1 MAEKV
6 TISLEVDVSDLEELS
21 KEGKE
26 AGDEMESAF
35 SKISKQAK
43 NLFDQGAF
51 DKISGQLLDLNEGF
65 NNLLRQSIEPL
76 TRQMGVFGGVL
87 DFALER
93 FIDFKDALVTG
104 PIKAF
109 SGSIAFATGTIKS
122 LAQAV
127 PVVGDSIKGLINQI
141 PKLTSVFL
149 ALSTTVQGAI
159 AGQLAVLPGIL
170 GAIGI
175 AATGLATTL
184 GRSLEDSFNRVAEI
198 VAGTTV
204 RMKELEQQLIEIGS
218 TVPENLDQVA
228 KTMRTITKAGIRS
241 EKTIDDL
248 TRTTVKLGRLA
259 DASFTQVG
267 EQITNIATS
276 FDLLGKNAGEN
287 VDAFANDIITVRNN
301 TVAGVSEITTSLRRV
316 ASSASVLDIPIDQ
329 MLALTGAIQ
338 QAGQTARRS
347 GTRLR
352 RGFEEI
358 VQTLSDVEGQR
369 AFADLLNIDTSEFR
383 SRIQSDVGSVI
394 IDLANALGNSEENAK
409 DFANTIDTLGTAG
422 GTALTAVA
430 SKAGLLNELL
440 GKMEGNTNAL
450 QKATETTLDRFS
462 QQFSILT
469 DKITLFFK
477 TIGLAV
483 LDPFTN
489 LVRNINK
496 QLDQARSRVM
506 AFARTIRENIPD
518 IKNQISELF
527 GFEGEGFTGFN
538 LDSLKD
544 QVNTTFKEVGNL
556 FGDTIVTVLK
566 AGFKNVILPLAW
578 TFGKNTIAIFRA
590 FFTTDF
596 GMLVWNNLKW
606 AFNKLVSFLFEN
618 VLPLFGRM
626 ASHLVDQVVSG
637 LSSLTFSIFGKNIG
651 GINIAS
657 ENLNTFDEKL
667 VMANDKI
674 EKVSDLFPVLDN
686 NLEGVQKS
694 LNKVSNSWNLL
705 SDQQKNTAIDFRNNL
720 IGTLDILQDKAKKG
734 ILEPKIYQA
743 QLNALQE
750 DLNSVLSPTNIKN
763 NIKESKNAINKMSQ
777 TVSDNFVDTLFKLVD
792 EGIFTKEQKQRI
804 KNNSKEM
811 ARLIFG
817 DEAVNEA
824 KKAISGDL
832 SISEII
838 KQGLSFKEAVDIKFP
853 DELGILDSVKRVGK
867 EIRQSRQ
874 IAQANK
880 RFIDNLAPLNNIP
893 EEGLN
898 ALNTLKIDQAMR
910 SIEQQDRISSFQNAN
925 IEQRQKL
932 LDKQWKLAQSQADL
946 ALFGLKSA
954 DEALKDI
961 RNKDRKTLPETILNF
976 IEGENLSGG
985 AKKRAEKI
993 GKNLGDSI
1001 TNSWAKGIEAIIQ
1014 GEEFNVVQSIANS
1027 FVTQFSQQLAR
1038 KMSDAFGAQSVADK
1052 LANVIV
1058 GGIEKIFQKT
1068 SEKAQGE
1075 GQSIGGSIVGGIG
1088 ELLGFRKGGQIPQ
1101 MANGGQM
1108 KGQGG
1113 IDQIMAML
1121 SRGEFVV
1128 RREAVNAQTL
1138 PFLQQLNQNKG
1149 FRQGGQ
1155 VGSSSGQSDGLPNS
1169 GNKYEININAVDASS
1184 FQALV
1189 ENNPEVITRQ
1199 IEKNIEKNGSVR
1211 KMIQQKASK

>member
-93 FIDFKDALVTG
+93 FIDFKDVLITG

-440 GKMEGNTNAL
+440 GKMNDNTNAL

-477 TIGLAV
+477 TVGLAI

-518 IKNQISELF
+518 IKDQISELF

-538 LDSLKD
+538 LDALKE
-544 QVNTTFKEVGNL
+544 QVNTTFKEVGNA
-556 FGDTIVTVLK
+556 FGRIIVTVLK
-566 AGFKNVILPLAW
+566 ATFENVILPLGTVFAKNSIAVFKGFFSSD
-578 TFGKNTIAIFRA
+578 FGQIILNSLKRA
-590 FFTTDF
+590 FNSIINFIWQNVAPIFLDIADAFLDKIINGLASIEFNIEGPFGTSVPIDF
-596 GMLVWNNLKW
+596 SGLKEGKTRIE
-606 AFNKLVSFLFEN
+606 ATVEALEQQSKLINQVTKGSNEELSKSGKKLNSTIKQLASIFPLLNKEQRKTAKSINQNMTNSLIALRKRSEATSDSIKINAIDSFNK
-618 VLPLFGRM
+618 R
-626 ASHLVDQVVSG
+626 
-637 LSSLTFSIFGKNIG
+637 LSKF
-651 GINIAS
+651 
-657 ENLNTFDEKL
+657 
-667 VMANDKI
+667 
-674 EKVSDLFPVLDN
+674 
-686 NLEGVQKS
+686 
-694 LNKVSNSWNLL
+694 NKVVENDSIP
-705 SDQQKNTAIDFRNNL
+705 A
-720 IGTLDILQDKAKKG
+720 
-734 ILEPKIYQA
+734 LE
-743 QLNALQE
+743 
-750 DLNSVLSPTNIKN
+750 
-763 NIKESKNAINKMSQ
+763 KMSKEI
-777 TVSDNFVDTLFKLVD
+777 SDNFVETLFNRLDKGLLSD
-792 EGIFTKEQKQRI
+792 EQWNQIEKD
-804 KNNSKEM
+804 
-811 ARLIFG
+811 L
-817 DEAVNEA
+817 
-824 KKAISGDL
+824 KKISGDL
-832 SISEII
+832 FGPQFLADVLAISPGQGRGQGQFPSNFRFPEGKDFQPSKESANKVKGFFDKTIKKAFEKARTFDLNKEQQNRI
-838 KQGLSFKEAVDIKFP
+838 KQ
-853 DELGILDSVKRVGK
+853 VGNDVVN
-867 EIRQSRQ
+867 
-874 IAQANK
+874 AWAN
-880 RFIDNLAPLNNIP
+880 
-893 EEGLN
+893 
-898 ALNTLKIDQAMR
+898 
-910 SIEQQDRISSFQNAN
+910 
-925 IEQRQKL
+925 
-932 LDKQWKLAQSQADL
+932 
-946 ALFGLKSA
+946 
-954 DEALKDI
+954 
-961 RNKDRKTLPETILNF
+961 
-976 IEGENLSGG
+976 
-985 AKKRAEKI
+985 
-993 GKNLGDSI
+993 
-1001 TNSWAKGIEAIIQ
+1001 GIEAIIQ
-1014 GEEFNVVQSIANS
+1014 GEEFNVVKTIADS
-1027 FVTQFSQQLAR
+1027 FVTQFSNELASQ
-1038 KMSDAFGAQSVADK
+1038 MSKKLGAKRSAKKVAEFVTRSITFIFE
-1052 LANVIV
+1052 A
-1058 GGIEKIFQKT
+1058 IEKVVKSQQVKNLIN
-1068 SEKAQGE
+1068 
-1075 GQSIGGSIVGGIG
+1075 SIVGS
-1088 ELLGFRKGGQIPQ
+1088 LGFGNIFGAPAGDPSNLPTSTPGVAQARKGGL
-1101 MANGGQM
+1101 AEFAKGGSVS
-1108 KGQGG
+1108 GQGG

-1138 PFLQQLNQNKG
+1138 PFLQQLNNNKG